1 MSASDVL
8 DAQMRAALWEC
19 CPPEVVSYLQTSAVV
34 DEARLALVGDAQA
47 FARKDPASNGEV
59 LKVIQT
65 YTSFRAVLHCRLAHA
80 MHARAEAAQDR
91 EAIALYASMISS
103 RGKVLSG
110 AELHHKCKIG
120 KRFVLDHGIGTVLG
134 ESSSIGDDCYLLGGV
149 TLGAR
154 GIANN
159 PNGKRHPS
167 IGNRVQIGAFSRIFG
182 TVSIGD
188 DVFISPHCT
197 ITEDIPARSRV
208 TLRTSI
214 QIVERK
220 MRTPLT
226 HRIADH
232 TLMGL
237 SMRDGTATPEPVQG
251 DTHEI

>member
-8 DAQMRAALWEC
+8 DAQMHAALWEC
-19 CPPEVVSYLQTSAVV
+19 CPPHY
-34 DEARLALVGDAQA
+34 
-47 FARKDPASNGEV
+47 
-59 LKVIQT
+59 
-65 YTSFRAVLHCRLAHA
+65 RLAHA
-80 MHARAEAAQDR
+80 IDARADRAQDC

-110 AELHHKCKIG
+110 AELHHKCRIG

-159 PNGKRHPS
+159 PKGKRHPS
-167 IGNRVQIGAFSRIFG
+167 IGNRVQVGAFSRIFG
-182 TVSIGD
+182 AVSIGD
-188 DVFISPHCT
+188 DVFIGPHCT
-197 ITEDIPARSRV
+197 ITEDIPAGSRV
-208 TLRTSI
+208 TLRTSV

-226 HRIADH
+226 HRLSGRK
-232 TLMGL
+232 LMVFPT
-237 SMRDGTATPEPVQG
+237 RDGTAISEPAQG
-251 DTHEI
+251 DAHEI